1 MIIQSFRLKFF
12 DPLLTVELFH
22 NLRTTQN
29 DRVRSSST
37 KKESM
42 KKGVAYVKECKLTY

>member
-1 MIIQSFRLKFF
+1 
-12 DPLLTVELFH
+12 
-22 NLRTTQN
+22 
-29 DRVRSSST
+29 VRSSST